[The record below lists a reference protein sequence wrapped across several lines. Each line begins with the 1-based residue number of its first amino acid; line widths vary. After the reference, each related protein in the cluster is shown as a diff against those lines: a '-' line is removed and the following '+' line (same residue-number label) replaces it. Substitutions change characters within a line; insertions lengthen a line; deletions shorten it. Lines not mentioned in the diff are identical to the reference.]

1 MKISLAWLGDYLGV
15 DWKTIDVKHLV
26 AQFNQTTA
34 EIEHFEKISLDL
46 SALALARLDEIHA
59 NEVAVSIAE
68 WNLTHRLPTRNDIT
82 APQKL
87 GALYLVFRSDN
98 LIRWATA
105 KDLQGD
111 KDIILPAFHAP
122 NAQVAGAWKERIET
136 EDIILDVDNKSL
148 TNRPD
153 MWGHYGFA
161 REVAAFMGL
170 NCTPF
175 HEIVTNISERLSPR
189 HSEPSAHNPFT
200 ITNEAPE
207 ACRRFSAAY
216 FSSIEN
222 HPSDFL
228 TATRLI
234 RIGARPINSIVDLTN
249 YVLYDLGQPM
259 HAYDADDITKHEL
272 TVRFAHAGEK
282 IDLLGEKAAELTV
295 NDLVIADAEKPVC
308 LAGIKG
314 GAQGSV
320 NEKTTKI
327 LLEAATFDAGTIRKA
342 ALRHKLRTDSSTR
355 FEKTLD
361 VERTSQAIKRFI
373 FLAQTQG
380 IKLMMGGDLTIVG
393 SESEPIVIEV
403 SHRFL
408 TSRSGISFSEAD
420 VLVPLKAM
428 GFQVQITSGKLL
440 NPMEAVYRIVV
451 PSFRASK
458 EIRIKEDILE
468 EVVRHYGFDRIP
480 VVLPPLTKKP
490 SALTP
495 NMRLRAI
502 KRHLAFGA
510 QMVEQLNY
518 GYLDEQLL
526 AKLAWPLDD
535 AAEMINPVAE
545 NQRKL
550 APTLIPGL
558 LNNVMENMVEYDE
571 LRFFEIG
578 HCISATKHD
587 IVEYTVV
594 SGIFFKKRGAV
605 DFYALKK
612 YLTSLFDLC
621 DLRDDVVWKQ
631 VTEATAPWMRSHR
644 TASLWYKDELLG
656 YAGLVD
662 DAMIKRI
669 DGLDESSA
677 FCFEIK
683 LDRLMQTI
691 LPRMCEPL
699 AKYQGS
705 SFDLSCMIPR
715 ACSVAT
721 IQNSLIAIDPTVTDV
736 TLIDFYEKKEWAET
750 RSLAFRLWV
759 RHPDK
764 TMTKEEIESV
774 RQRAITA
781 LAAHGATL
789 RG

>member
-15 DWKTIDVKHLV
+15 DWKTIDVNHLV
-26 AQFNQTTA
+26 ARFNQTTA
-34 EIEHFEKISLDL
+34 EIEHFEKVSLDL
-46 SALALARLDEIHA
+46 TPLALARIDEIHES
-59 NEVAVSIAE
+59 EVTITIAE
-68 WNLTHRLPTRNDIT
+68 WNLTHRLPSRNDTT
-82 APQKL
+82 AQQQV
-87 GALYLVFRSDN
+87 GALYLVFRSHEMT
-98 LIRWATA
+98 RWATT

-111 KDIILPAFHAP
+111 KDIILPAFHAT
-122 NAQVAGAWKERIET
+122 NAQFEGAWKERVEV

-161 REVAAFMGL
+161 REVAAFMGF
-170 NCTPF
+170 NYTPF
-175 HEIVTNISERLSPR
+175 HEISTNISERLSPR
-189 HSEPSAHNPFT
+189 YNEPSTHNPFT
-200 ITNEAPE
+200 ISNEAPE

-222 HPSDFL
+222 HPSNFL

-234 RIGARPINSIVDLTN
+234 RIGARPINSLVDLTN

-259 HAYDADDITKHEL
+259 HAYDADEIAQHEL
-272 TVRFAHAGEK
+272 TIRFARVGEK

-373 FLAQTQG
+373 FLAQAQG
-380 IKLMMGGDLTIVG
+380 IKLMMAGDLVVLG
-393 SESEPIVIEV
+393 SENEPVIIEV

-408 TSRSGISFSEAD
+408 TSRSGIMFTEAD

-428 GFQVQITSGKLL
+428 GFQIQITSDKLL
-440 NPMEAVYRIVV
+440 NPADAVYKIIV

-490 SALTP
+490 STLTP

-587 IVEYTVV
+587 IVEYNVV

-612 YLTSLFDLC
+612 HLSSLFDLC
-621 DLRDDVVWKQ
+621 DLRDIVWKQ
-631 VTEATAPWMRSHR
+631 VTETVAPWMRPYR

-683 LDRLMQTI
+683 LDPLLQTM
-691 LPRMCEPL
+691 LPRICEPL

-715 ACSVAT
+715 SCSVAT
-721 IQNSLIAIDPTVTDV
+721 LQNSLTAVDPTVTAV

-781 LAAHGATL
+781 LAAHGAVL